1 MRARLMVALFV
12 AAAAGCGSPSEPAL
26 TEIARTT
33 SGSLSVVILS
43 EDAAIAHD
51 RDTFVVEFRSSD
63 GSLVDVGPVKVN
75 ATMPMPGSSPMFG
88 DVEAEATSAPGR
100 YAVTS
105 DLSMAGTWRLTL
117 EWSGPEGAGSAT
129 FSPTVQ

>member
-1 MRARLMVALFV
+1 MRARLMVALFI
-12 AAAAGCGSPSEPAL
+12 ATAAGCGSSSETAL
-26 TEIARTT
+26 SEIARTT
-33 SGSLSVVILS
+33 SGDLSVVLLS

-51 RDTFVVEFRSSD
+51 QDTFVVEFRASD

-88 DVEAEATSAPGR
+88 DVEAEETSTPGR

-105 DLSMAGTWRLTL
+105 DLSMAGTWRLTV
-117 EWSGPEGAGSAT
+117 EWNGSQGAGSAT